1 MKKLLTILG
10 FVSISFAYAQGGPL
24 IINNYTAAD
33 FHTRLTAANLTTPG
47 CYFYVTLDNN
57 ELVIPSGSSVSY
69 NSFNIPGT
77 IWKVSTSPTGATPRP
92 GSHPSLMLGGAIS
105 NHTKWV
111 MSQFQF
117 HQSGTALSSGGVGD
131 AGYTCNPVPNT
142 LFTTEGAVEWFT
154 ITSAGT
160 TYTYVQAF

>member
-1 MKKLLTILG
+1 MKKLLTIMGLLS
-10 FVSISFAYAQGGPL
+10 VSVAYAQGGPI

-47 CYFYVTLDNN
+47 CYFYVTLDNT

-69 NSFNIPGT
+69 SGFNIPGT
-77 IWKVSTSPTGATPRP
+77 IWKVSTSPSPATPRP
-92 GSHPSLMLGGAIS
+92 GSHPSLTLGGVIS
-105 NHTKWV
+105 SNTKWV

-131 AGYTCNPVPNT
+131 TSYTCNPVPSSM
-142 LFTTEGAVEWFT
+142 FTTEGSVEWFT
-154 ITSAGT
+154 ITSGGT
-160 TYTYVQAF
+160 VYTYVQAL